1 MTIIKKDKLA
11 KLFNADKFHLSN
23 WSTRHGFPMCVGKS
37 GYDSDQVKYW
47 LNEQIKL
54 KKQELDKLK
63 VILDAVE
70 NIEDIAE
77 AI

>member
-1 MTIIKKDKLA
+1 
-11 KLFNADKFHLSN
+11 
-23 WSTRHGFPMCVGKS
+23 MCVGKS
-37 GYDSDQVKYW
+37 GYDSDQVKDW
-47 LNEQIKL
+47 LNEQVKI

-63 VILDAVE
+63 SILDAVE